1 MSLPVERQ
9 KQKYSYKDY
18 LEWDDDGR
26 WEIIE
31 GLVFDMTPAPSVKHQ
46 GVLME
51 LSRQFANYLIDK
63 KCRVFTAP
71 LDVILPESSENSED
85 IYNVVQPDLIVVCDL
100 EKLDEKGC
108 RGAPDL
114 VVEILS
120 PSTVQKDMKLK
131 LGLYESHGVR
141 EYWIIHPSDKT
152 LMVLLLGRNR
162 RYGRPQIYSDKDR
175 VMPGLFHGELV
186 IDLEA
191 VFKE

>member
-1 MSLPVERQ
+1 MSLPAERQ
-9 KQKYSYKDY
+9 RVKYSYKDY

-51 LSRQFANYLIDK
+51 LSRQFANYLINK

-85 IYNVVQPDLIVVCDL
+85 IHNVVQPDLIVVCDP

-120 PSTVQKDMKLK
+120 PSTAQKDMKLK
-131 LGLYESHGVR
+131 LSLYESHGVR
-141 EYWIIHPSDKT
+141 EYWIIHPYDKT
-152 LMVLLLGRNR
+152 LMVLSLGRNR

-175 VMPGLFHGELV
+175 VMPGLFHGDLA

-191 VFKE
+191 VFRE